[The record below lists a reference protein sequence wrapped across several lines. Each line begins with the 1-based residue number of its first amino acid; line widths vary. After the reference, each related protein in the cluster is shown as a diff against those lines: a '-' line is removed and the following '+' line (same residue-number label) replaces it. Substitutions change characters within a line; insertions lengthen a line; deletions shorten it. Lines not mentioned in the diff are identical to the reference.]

1 MLRLSD
7 LKIGIDTAADAE
19 TERQALRKLVLSQ
32 LKISDKELID
42 FQIFKKSID
51 ARKKDKILFVYT
63 IDVEVHNEARI
74 LVKHSSQGITPT
86 PDLSYKG
93 VPLGTEDMTER
104 PVVIGMGPAG
114 LFAGL
119 LLARNG
125 YNPIILERGEDVETI
140 SDYGQLSD
148 KTISTDDVTEEYYDA
163 EARLKALEA
172 KETRLLALFDKANT
186 ITDIVNIEKEL
197 GAVRGDIE
205 VIKGRLKYLTNA
217 TSFSTVN
224 VALEQGLSGTLK
236 APQGTLGKAW
246 QGLITSLNT
255 LVDFGSSLIV
265 FLVVILPWIV
275 VIGLIFFLIRY
286 LYRRYKK
293 PGSTE

>member
-1 MLRLSD
+1 MLLF
-7 LKIGIDTAADAE
+7 IGCGANTKNADIEEIGNHGETTQTSEQSTSPADNLTTASVS
-19 TERQALRKLVLSQ
+19 TERKIIQNADLTLQVKDVPATVDQISLLSTQ
-32 LKISDKELID
+32 LGGYVVNSRQHRYEDKISASISVKVPADKLT
-42 FQIFKKSID
+42 S
-51 ARKKDKILFVYT
+51 
-63 IDVEVHNEARI
+63 
-74 LVKHSSQGITPT
+74 
-86 PDLSYKG
+86 
-93 VPLGTEDMTER
+93 M
-104 PVVIGMGPAG
+104 
-114 LFAGL
+114 
-119 LLARNG
+119 
-125 YNPIILERGEDVETI
+125 VETI

-275 VIGLIFFLIRY
+275 VIGLFFFLIRY